1 MAFFIFPQA
10 FILQKKLMIKSFP
23 HERQFDKMDC
33 GPTCLKII
41 AKHYGRYYSLQF
53 LRDLCSVTKE
63 GVSLADLVYASDKI
77 GLKSHAVRCSFN
89 DLKSQVHFPA
99 ILHWGESHFVVIY
112 RIKSKRIY
120 ISDPAKG
127 KIIYT
132 SDEFLKKWLKSDG
145 KGVVLLIEPANNF
158 KTLHIEETVEQKNML
173 FDFFKYFTNYKKVLL
188 LLFLVMAVI
197 TGLNVFLPFISRSVI
212 DIGVNKRDLQ
222 FIKMI
227 LVANLALIICSFFS
241 TIIRDWIILQV
252 SNRVSV
258 NIISDYLSKLLKLP
272 FSFFE
277 NKHPGDI
284 LQRAHDHERIRSF
297 IMGNSLNIIFSL
309 FSFSAFIFV
318 LLVYSVPVFLIF
330 IAGTMI
336 YLTYIFLF
344 FKARK
349 QVDMNYFALM
359 GKDQGFWIETINNIQ
374 EIKINNYETSRK
386 LKWDEIQAKLFK
398 QNLQM
403 QSITNRQNVGAQV
416 IDNLKNVSITFY
428 CALLVINNKMTLGE
442 LLSIQMI
449 LGMLNGPIQQLV
461 QFFLSFQMAKLS
473 FSRIR
478 EIRSLSE
485 EDNYVNN
492 NNITLPSS
500 GTLKFSNVYFQYSA
514 RQPYVLQNLNF
525 VIPEGKT
532 TAFVGDSGSGKS
544 TILKLLLRLYEPS
557 SGDITVG
564 EMNYKHISIAN
575 WRDECGSVFQN
586 GKIFNDTVINNIV
599 LNANTIDYKLLKE
612 VVAIANMTREIENMP
627 LGYKTKIGENGRGIS
642 GGQKQRILIARALY
656 RNPKYIFLDEATNA
670 LDSINEKNI
679 VNSLSKA
686 FVNKTVVIVAHR
698 LSTIMNADQI
708 IVMKDGKIIERGN
721 HNFLMQQK
729 GQYYKLFESQINVL
743 NGADR
748 SHAEIAA
755 N

>member
-1 MAFFIFPQA
+1 
-10 FILQKKLMIKSFP
+10 MIKSFP
-23 HERQFDKMDC
+23 HERQYDKMDC
-33 GPTCLKII
+33 GPTCLRIV
-41 AKHYGRYYSLQF
+41 AQHYGRYYSLQF
-53 LRDLCSVTKE
+53 LRDLCSITKE
-63 GVSLADLVYASDKI
+63 GVSLADLIYACEKI
-77 GLKSHAVRCSFN
+77 GIKSHAVRCTFQE
-89 DLKSQVHFPA
+89 LKSQVHLPA

-112 RIKSKRIY
+112 RIKGDKIY
-120 ISDPAKG
+120 ISDPARG
-127 KIIYT
+127 KVTYRL
-132 SDEFLKKWLKSDG
+132 DEFQRKWKKDNE
-145 KGVVLLIEPANNF
+145 KGIALLIEPAHNF
-158 KTLHIEETVEQKNML
+158 KTVHIEEVIEQKNTL
-173 FDFFKYFTNYKKVLL
+173 FDFLRYFSNYKKILFLL
-188 LLFLVMAVI
+188 LVVMTII
-197 TGLNVFLPFISRSVI
+197 TGLNLFLPFISRSVI

-227 LVANLALIICSFFS
+227 LIANLALIICSFFS

-309 FSFSAFIFV
+309 ISFSAFIFV
-318 LLVYSVPVFLIF
+318 LVVYSIPVFLIF
-330 IAGTMI
+330 IAGTAI

-374 EIKINNYETSRK
+374 EIKINNYEVSRK
-386 LKWDEIQAKLFK
+386 LKWDEIQAKIFK

-428 CALLVINNKMTLGE
+428 CAVLVINAKMTLGE

-461 QFFLSFQMAKLS
+461 QFFLGFQMAKLS

-478 EIRSLSE
+478 EIKSLPE
-485 EDNYVNN
+485 EDNYENN
-492 NNITLPSS
+492 SFTLPSS

-557 SGDITVG
+557 AGDITVG
-564 EMNYKHISIAN
+564 EMNYKNISISN
-575 WRDECGSVFQN
+575 WRDQCGSVFQN
-586 GKIFNDTVINNIV
+586 GKIFNDTVLNNIV
-599 LNANTIDYKLLKE
+599 LNTNNIDYKLLKD
-612 VVAIANMTREIENMP
+612 VVAIANMTQEIENMP

-679 VNSLSKA
+679 VHSLSGV

-698 LSTIMNADQI
+698 LSTIMDADQI
-708 IVMKDGKIIERGN
+708 IVMKDGRIIERGN
-721 HNFLMQQK
+721 HMTLMNQK
-729 GQYYKLFESQINVL
+729 GHYYKLFESQINVL
-743 NGADR
+743 NGAEKL
-748 SHAEIAA
+748 HTETTTA
-755 N
+755 

>member
-1 MAFFIFPQA
+1 MSPKR
-10 FILQKKLMIKSFP
+10 FILQKKLMMNSFP
-23 HERQFDKMDC
+23 HERQYDKMDC
-33 GPTCLKII
+33 GPTCLKMI

-53 LRDLCSVTKE
+53 FRDLCSVTKE

-77 GLKSHAVRCSFN
+77 GLKSHAVKCTFN

-99 ILHWGESHFVVIY
+99 ILHWGQGHFVVIY
-112 RIKSKRIY
+112 QIKGERIY
-120 ISDPAKG
+120 ISDPARG
-127 KIIYT
+127 KTIYKLE
-132 SDEFLKKWLKSDG
+132 EFQKKWIKDDD
-145 KGVVLLIEPANNF
+145 KGVALLMQTANNF
-158 KTLHIEETVEQKNML
+158 KTLHIEETIDQKNTL
-173 FDFFKYFTNYKKVLL
+173 FDFFKYFANYKKVLA

-227 LVANLALIICSFFS
+227 LVANLALIVCSFFS

-258 NIISDYLSKLLKLP
+258 NIISDYLSKLLRLP

-284 LQRAHDHERIRSF
+284 LQRAHDHERIRGF

-330 IAGTMI
+330 LVGTGI
-336 YLTYIFLF
+336 YLIYIFLF

-403 QSITNRQNVGAQV
+403 QSITNRQNVGAQI

-428 CALLVINNKMTLGE
+428 CALLVIDSKMTLGE

-473 FSRIR
+473 FNRIR
-478 EIRSLSE
+478 EIRSLAE
-485 EDNYVNN
+485 EDSYENN

-500 GTLKFSNVYFQYSA
+500 GALKFSNVYFQYSA

-525 VIPEGKT
+525 VIPQGKT

-544 TILKLLLRLYEPS
+544 TMLKLLLRLYEPS

-564 EMNYKHISIAN
+564 EMNYKHISISN
-575 WRDECGSVFQN
+575 WRDQCGSVFQN

-599 LNANTIDYKLLKE
+599 LNASSIDYRLLKE
-612 VVAIANMTREIENMP
+612 VVAIAQMTKEIESMP

-670 LDSINEKNI
+670 LDSINEKNVI
-679 VNSLSKA
+679 NSLSKV
-686 FVNKTVVIVAHR
+686 FINKTVVVVAHR

-708 IVMKDGKIIERGN
+708 IVMKDGRIIEKGN
-721 HNFLMQQK
+721 HNLLMQQK
-729 GQYYKLFESQINVL
+729 GHYYKLFESQINVL
-743 NGADR
+743 NGTEK
-748 SHAEIAA
+748 SHAETAA

>member
-1 MAFFIFPQA
+1 MV
-10 FILQKKLMIKSFP
+10 KSFP
-23 HERQFDKMDC
+23 HERQYDKMDC

-77 GLKSHAVRCSFN
+77 GIKSHAVRCTFPE
-89 DLKSQVHFPA
+89 LKSQVHLPA

-112 RIKSKRIY
+112 RIKGDKIY
-120 ISDPAKG
+120 ISDPARG
-127 KIIYT
+127 KVVYQLG
-132 SDEFLKKWLKSDG
+132 EFLKKWSKYND
-145 KGVVLLIEPANNF
+145 KGIVLLIEPANNF
-158 KTLHIEETVEQKNML
+158 KTVHIEETVEQKNML
-173 FDFFKYFTNYKKVLL
+173 FDFLKYFTNYRKILL

-222 FIKMI
+222 FIEMI

-297 IMGNSLNIIFSL
+297 IMGNSLNIVFSL

-318 LLVYSVPVFLIF
+318 LLVYSVNVFLIF
-330 IAGTMI
+330 IVGTLI

-386 LKWDEIQAKLFK
+386 LQWDEIQAKLFK

-428 CALLVINNKMTLGE
+428 CALLVINAKMTLGE

-485 EDNYVNN
+485 EDNYTSNN
-492 NNITLPSS
+492 NVTLPSS

-599 LNANTIDYKLLKE
+599 LNANNIDYKLLKR
-612 VVAIANMTREIENMP
+612 VVAIANMTQEIENMP

-679 VNSLSKA
+679 VTSLSKV
-686 FVNKTVVIVAHR
+686 FLNKTVVIVAHR

-729 GQYYKLFESQINVL
+729 GQYYQLFESQINVL
-743 NGADR
+743 NGADGSR
-748 SHAEIAA
+748 AEITA